1 MGKISS
7 EVLIYI
13 QNLKLYFEKHPDAQK
28 YFTPD
33 GNGDPFFE
41 YMTELAQ
48 KNFDEHGEAQ
58 LTLEQFEEARIK
70 TTKTPEKTVGY
81 IGLFMSLGEFG
92 RVSFN

>member
-1 MGKISS
+1 MKKTSS

-13 QNLKLYFEKHPDAQK
+13 QNLKQYFVTHLDAQK

-33 GNGDPFFE
+33 GNDKEFFD
-41 YMTELAQ
+41 YMTKISQ

-70 TTKTPEKTVGY
+70 TTKEPEKAVGY
-81 IGLFMSLGEFG
+81 IGLFMSLGDFG
-92 RVSFN
+92 RISFN